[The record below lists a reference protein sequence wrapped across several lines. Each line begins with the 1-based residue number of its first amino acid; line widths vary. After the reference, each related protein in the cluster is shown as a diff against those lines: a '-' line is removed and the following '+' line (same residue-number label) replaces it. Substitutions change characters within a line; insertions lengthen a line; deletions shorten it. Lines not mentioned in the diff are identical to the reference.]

1 MKKDIEALDAARD
14 ILLENFTSIK
24 SNKDL
29 KVCNALI
36 ANANALSN
44 DITTK
49 IKLLKAEE
57 TTIKTISRLGG
68 E

>member
-1 MKKDIEALDAARD
+1 MKKDIEALDTTRD
-14 ILLENFTSIK
+14 ILLENFKNIT

-29 KVCNALI
+29 KVCNTLI

-44 DITTK
+44 GVTTK

-57 TTIKTISRLGG
+57 TTIKTVSRLGG

>member
-14 ILLENFTSIK
+14 ILLENFTNIK
-24 SNKDL
+24 ANKDL

>member
-1 MKKDIEALDAARD
+1 MKKDIEALDTTRD
-14 ILLENFTSIK
+14 ILLENFKNIK
-24 SNKDL
+24 ANKDL

-44 DITTK
+44 GVTTK